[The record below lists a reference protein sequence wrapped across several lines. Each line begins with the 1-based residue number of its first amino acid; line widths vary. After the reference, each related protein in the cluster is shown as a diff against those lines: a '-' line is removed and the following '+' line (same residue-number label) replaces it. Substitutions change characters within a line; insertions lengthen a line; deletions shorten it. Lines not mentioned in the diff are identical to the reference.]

1 MCAGMR
7 VASAFQAIRSFIGA
21 RSPIR
26 YSPTMR
32 DHSRSLERSNWKA
45 PTICPA
51 VR

>member
-1 MCAGMR
+1 MRAGMR
-7 VASAFQAIRSFIGA
+7 VASAFQAIRSIIGA

-32 DHSRSLERSNWKA
+32 DHSRSFERRIWKA
-45 PTICPA
+45 PAIWPA